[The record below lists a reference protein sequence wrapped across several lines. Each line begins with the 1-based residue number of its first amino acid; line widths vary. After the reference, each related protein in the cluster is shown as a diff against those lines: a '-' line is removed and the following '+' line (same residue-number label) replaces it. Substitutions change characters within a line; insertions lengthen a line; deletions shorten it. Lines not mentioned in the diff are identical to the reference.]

1 MQGLPHG
8 DCGVLVGESTEFH
21 RTACTMTRSSAIGHL
36 CVAPLGPWSIG
47 KTAVIAA
54 LSPSVIP
61 TPTHSAVI
69 PAPSSNIPRNR
80 IVIYPIFHPFHKAT
94 TPVTATMVGA
104 ITTLPRRARIAITLG
119 DSSGIGPELIA
130 KLLSNPSNRQRADI
144 VLLADKSEL
153 ESAISDAGG
162 VQIAI
167 SADPGPNGIQV
178 LDDNSASQFP
188 STRGQ
193 VSKVSGGRSMHQL
206 RRALKL
212 VQVGE
217 IDGIVFAPL
226 NKSSLKQAGMTEE
239 DELRWFANQLRFEGV
254 TSEINIAG
262 ELWTA
267 RVTSH
272 IGVEDVAGRITR
284 GATLKAIELLH
295 RLRYV

>member
-1 MQGLPHG
+1 
-8 DCGVLVGESTEFH
+8 
-21 RTACTMTRSSAIGHL
+21 
-36 CVAPLGPWSIG
+36 
-47 KTAVIAA
+47 
-54 LSPSVIP
+54 
-61 TPTHSAVI
+61 
-69 PAPSSNIPRNR
+69 
-80 IVIYPIFHPFHKAT
+80 
-94 TPVTATMVGA
+94 MVGA
-104 ITTLPRRARIAITLG
+104 VTTQPTLPRRARIAITLG
-119 DSSGIGPELIA
+119 DPSGIGPELIA

-153 ESAISDAGG
+153 ESGISDAGG
-162 VQIAI
+162 VGVDIAI
-167 SADPGPNGIQV
+167 SPDVPGPHGIQV

-188 STRGQ
+188 SARGQ
-193 VSKVSGGRSMHQL
+193 VSKASGGRSMHQL